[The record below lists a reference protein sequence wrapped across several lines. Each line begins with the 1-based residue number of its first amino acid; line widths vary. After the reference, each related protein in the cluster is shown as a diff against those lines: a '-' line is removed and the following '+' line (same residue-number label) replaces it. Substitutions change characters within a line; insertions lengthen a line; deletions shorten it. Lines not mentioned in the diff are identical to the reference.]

1 MIYVYGLLLAG
12 FCLFAISLMSKY
24 DNGPF
29 HFVGTLGVFSLGYYV
44 LPVFFQDKSGLD
56 RLDANRLVY
65 TVIMFLVFI
74 AAIII
79 GNVFAHVT
87 VRRQESFA
95 MAMPWLDQQFTR
107 HRKFLFFA
115 GYVIWIGW
123 FLKGPSTSYA
133 SEDFDAFFLEKDAT
147 AGMLGALS
155 GYALGIMAF
164 VLASLVR
171 ERDKLAYLMIPLYL
185 SCVVLQLS
193 TAQRL
198 SVITPIFTLVAAL
211 SVVGAGKVG
220 NRLLV
225 GGIGL
230 LVLVSPLM
238 VFLREFG
245 SSSGN
250 GMGKMSDAAGA
261 FSFGGGVL
269 DELLISIMQRADLL
283 EVSTYLMQYIDA
295 TGYANSQYYFSVF
308 LSLVPRIILSD
319 KPYALSDDG
328 TMFGSLSVIAWG
340 LLNGSAV
347 GSLSAFGAI
356 SAYWE
361 GGWAWVPING
371 FLTGVLYAVI
381 YWVFGMGGSVAR
393 VIYCTMFVSACVKNV
408 PPSFFELIA
417 YIGVFVT
424 VAFVLWVIDRMLCGS
439 VAQSRS

>member
-1 MIYVYGLLLAG
+1 MIYVHGILLAG
-12 FCLFAISLMSKY
+12 FCLWAIFLMSKY

-44 LPVFFQDKSGLD
+44 LPVFFQEKSGLD
-56 RLDANRLVY
+56 KLDANRLVY
-65 TVIMFLVFI
+65 TVIMFLVFF
-74 AAIII
+74 AAILI
-79 GNVFAHVT
+79 GNIIAHVT
-87 VRRQESFA
+87 ARRPEVFS
-95 MAMPWLDQQFTR
+95 MTMPWLDQQFMR
-107 HRKFLFFA
+107 HRKYLFFA
-115 GYVIWIGW
+115 GYVLWIGG

-133 SEDFDAFFLEKDAT
+133 SENFDAFFLEQDAT

-164 VLASLVR
+164 VLASLLR
-171 ERDKLAYLMIPLYL
+171 ERDRLGYLMIPLYL

-238 VFLREFG
+238 VFLREF
-245 SSSGN
+245 SSPSG
-250 GMGKMSDAAGA
+250 GGTEKISAAA
-261 FSFGGGVL
+261 SVFSFGGGVF
-269 DELLISIMQRADLL
+269 DELLTSIMQRADLL
-283 EVSTYLMQYIDA
+283 EVSTYLMDYVDA
-295 TGYANSQYYFSVF
+295 AGYVNGQYYLSVL
-308 LSLVPRIILSD
+308 LSLVPRVIIGN
-319 KPYALSDDG
+319 KPYVLSDDG
-328 TMFGSLSVIAWG
+328 TMYGSLSVIAWG
-340 LLNGSAV
+340 LLQGSAV

-361 GGWAWVPING
+361 GGWAWLPING
-371 FLTGVLYAVI
+371 LLTGALYAVI
-381 YWVFGMGGSVAR
+381 YWVFGMGGPVAR

-417 YIGVFVT
+417 YIGIFVT
-424 VAFVLWVIDRMLCGS
+424 VAFALWFADRLL
-439 VAQSRS
+439 QSYFSRRV